1 LLKAHK
7 PLKNKS
13 QVIPSTSSD
22 KLLTIYIGSFLK
34 PKPVSLLT
42 VDLFKFDSP
51 NQCILLNQRCTNYL
65 VETFNN
71 QNWLQNYL
79 MVKNKRL
86 KNSLQSTTLNVK
98 QLPFKKRLK
107 KNPTKIF

>member
-1 LLKAHK
+1 LIA
-7 PLKNKS
+7 
-13 QVIPSTSSD
+13 QTSV
-22 KLLTIYIGSFLK
+22 F
-34 PKPVSLLT
+34 
-42 VDLFKFDSP
+42 
-51 NQCILLNQRCTNYL
+51 LLNQRCTNYL

-98 QLPFKKRLK
+98 QLPRFKKLALK
-107 KNPTKIF
+107 EKTQQNFLILEA